1 MKKFF
6 LHIFNFN
13 VPVLQCFNVS
23 VLECYNV
30 SVFQRGTRRTRG
42 TRMPPATLSICAA
55 DALFVTVLQ
64 YSIQSFTV
72 NEKFSAKVFNL
83 TENFE
88 RYLASLFAKNRNIR
102 RVGSLKIA
110 IFGELICGKFV
121 YLDKIKF

>member
-1 MKKFF
+1 MFQCW
-6 LHIFNFN
+6 N
-13 VPVLQCFNVS
+13 VTVL
-23 VLECYNV
+23 
-30 SVFQRGTRRTRG
+30 QRGTRRTRG

-72 NEKFSAKVFNL
+72 NENFYIKACIL
-83 TENFE
+83 DENFA
-88 RYLASLFAKNRNIR
+88 RYSASLFAKYRYFW
-102 RVGSLKIA
+102 RVNSPNIA